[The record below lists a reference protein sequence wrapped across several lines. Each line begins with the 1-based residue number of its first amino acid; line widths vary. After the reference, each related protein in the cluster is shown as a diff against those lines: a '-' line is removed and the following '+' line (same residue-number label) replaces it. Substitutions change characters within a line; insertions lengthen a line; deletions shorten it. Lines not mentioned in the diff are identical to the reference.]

1 MSYQMDF
8 FAAKSYD
15 VVLAAIEAKKV
26 KYPSYVFI
34 RNEDGT
40 SGRLAFMDND
50 NVLKFVQGEE
60 QKSQVLR
67 VDVLPDKG
75 DADVLYIF
83 EDVVYSYN
91 GTEFV
96 PSYKDY
102 TAELEAL
109 TEKVD
114 TLETKVATLEDTIAE
129 LEVSF
134 MKFVELE

>member
-26 KYPSYVFI
+26 QYPSYVFI

-40 SGRLAFMDND
+40 SGRLAFMDSD

-67 VDVLPDKG
+67 VDVLPDEG
-75 DADVLYIF
+75 ETDVLYIF

-102 TAELEAL
+102 TAEIEAL

-114 TLETKVATLEDTIAE
+114 ALETKVATLEDTIAE
-129 LEVSF
+129 LEASS
-134 MKFVELE
+134 MKFMELE

>member
-26 KYPSYVFI
+26 QYPSYVFI

-40 SGRLAFMDND
+40 SGRLAFMDSD

-67 VDVLPDKG
+67 V
-75 DADVLYIF
+75 DVLYIF

-114 TLETKVATLEDTIAE
+114 TLETKVATLGDTIAE
-129 LEVSF
+129 LEASF